1 LGGKRSRRNLGLG
14 IWAILRSQNREP
26 TGETMKKAHRKGQQ
40 RAKRRKAELRRAKLA
55 ARKKA

>member
-1 LGGKRSRRNLGLG
+1 MVSARFRH
-14 IWAILRSQNREP
+14 NRKP